1 MEANNQEQDQDLD
14 VVKVTPEESIDENTE
29 IFKKEV
35 SLRFYII
42 EQVFYPSVIGLGLG
56 PTQGDWETGN
66 GENIHKDFGECHENS
81 LI

>member
-29 IFKKEV
+29 VFKKEV

-42 EQVFYPSVIGLGLG
+42 GQVFYPSVIGLCRLG
-56 PTQGDWETGN
+56 
-66 GENIHKDFGECHENS
+66 
-81 LI
+81 

>member
-35 SLRFYII
+35 SF
-42 EQVFYPSVIGLGLG
+42 LGLG
-56 PTQGDWETGN
+56 RLGN
-66 GENIHKDFGECHENS
+66 
-81 LI
+81 LVT

>member
-42 EQVFYPSVIGLGLG
+42 GQEFYPSVIWLCRLGRLG
-56 PTQGDWETGN
+56 
-66 GENIHKDFGECHENS
+66 
-81 LI
+81 

>member
-29 IFKKEV
+29 VFKKEV

-42 EQVFYPSVIGLGLG
+42 VLSISNWVMSVM
-56 PTQGDWETGN
+56 
-66 GENIHKDFGECHENS
+66 
-81 LI
+81 

>member
-29 IFKKEV
+29 VFKKEV

-42 EQVFYPSVIGLGLG
+42 GQVFYPLVIRLYRVGR
-56 PTQGDWETGN
+56 
-66 GENIHKDFGECHENS
+66 F
-81 LI
+81 

>member
-42 EQVFYPSVIGLGLG
+42 GQVFYPSVIGFF
-56 PTQGDWETGN
+56 
-66 GENIHKDFGECHENS
+66 KFGRFS
-81 LI
+81 G